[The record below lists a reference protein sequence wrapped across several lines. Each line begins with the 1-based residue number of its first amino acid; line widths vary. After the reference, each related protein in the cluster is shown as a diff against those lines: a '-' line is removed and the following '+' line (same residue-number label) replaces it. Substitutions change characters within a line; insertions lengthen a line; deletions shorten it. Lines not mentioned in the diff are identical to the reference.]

1 MAEDKS
7 EHPPEKSFESR
18 EHMPSRRRF
27 LVAAASAV
35 GTVGVVGTA
44 IPFLAYWEPSA
55 RAQAAGAPIEVDL
68 EKLDRGQL
76 ITVQWRAKP
85 VWVLRRTDQ
94 QIKVLPTMGAHLR
107 DPESKE
113 PQQFGPPVENP
124 YRSLK
129 PEYFVCVAICTHL
142 GCIPEY
148 RPEVGDPDLGA
159 DWKGGFF
166 CPCHGSRYDLAGRVF
181 QGVPAPLNLPVVPYY
196 FKSDHLVRIGE
207 LEGGAKANWSPKVW

>member
-1 MAEDKS
+1 MAEEEP
-7 EHPPEKSFESR
+7 EHPPEKSYEPR

-35 GTVGVVGTA
+35 GTVGAVAAA
-44 IPFLAYWEPSA
+44 IPFIAYWEPSA
-55 RAQAAGAPIEVDL
+55 RAKASGAPIEVDL
-68 EKLDRGQL
+68 QKLDPGQL
-76 ITVQWRAKP
+76 ITVKWRAKP
-85 VWVLRRTDQ
+85 VWVLRRTDS
-94 QIKVLPTMGAHLR
+94 QIKVLPTMGANLR
-107 DPESKE
+107 DPKSQE

-129 PEYFVCVAICTHL
+129 PEYFICVAICTHL

-148 RPEVGDPDLGA
+148 RPEEGDPQLGA

-181 QGVPAPLNLPVVPYY
+181 QGVPAPLNLPVLPYH
-196 FKSDHLVRIGE
+196 FLNDHLVRIGE
-207 LEGGAKANWSPKVW
+207 LKGGSEQNWHPQVW